1 MLRFGEPPVYTR
13 IVDDLVCV
21 DPRTLLP
28 GDDRVLVH
36 ALKEVS

>member
-1 MLRFGEPPVYTR
+1 
-13 IVDDLVCV
+13 VCV

-28 GDDRVLVH
+28 GDDRRLVL